1 MKERIFSTLM
11 LTLLF
16 SSVVVGLF
24 QPLVSGSSVTFVT
37 CKGIDKSQKRWAPI
51 DVTDSFATTDE
62 KIYLFI
68 DVENVRGPIRIT
80 FKLFEPQTLLFS
92 EKHVDWGAGSWNWI
106 QYYAS
111 YEVAEMPPGE
121 WRAEAYANNQLI
133 ATLKFT
139 LYPPTPKIEVVSKI
153 QVPAEDEPLYLGN
166 VLTIKVTLKNTG
178 ALAKEVSVVFEDV
191 TPAEGLT
198 VFETTPARDLKTG
211 ETAEWTIKVRADKPG
226 RYSAVLR
233 VYVAGEKVTEGPWDI
248 PVSLPELEL
257 VEKEASP
264 SEKEPFYVGDVAT
277 LTYKIKNVGEGV
289 AKDVKVTV
297 ELPEGLTLVEAT
309 PAKDL
314 DPQATGEWT
323 LKIRAEKEGEY
334 EGKIIF
340 TSMDFKISE
349 SELTVKATQKFP
361 FDLAL
366 IGIIAIVVIALIAL
380 LLARRRKKPPP
391 AAAPTRAEAYAPPPA
406 ETQKFCINCGAP
418 LPADAQF
425 CGKCGSKQ

>member
-1 MKERIFSTLM
+1 MKERISSTLI

-16 SSVVVGLF
+16 SSVVIGMC
-24 QPLVSGSSVTFVT
+24 QPLVSGSSITFVA
-37 CKGIDKSQKRWAPI
+37 CKGIDKSQDRWAPI
-51 DVTDSFATTDE
+51 DVTNSFTTTDE
-62 KIYLFI
+62 NIYLFI
-68 DVENVRGPIRIT
+68 DIENVEGPIRIT
-80 FKLFEPQTLLFS
+80 FKLFNPQGELFS
-92 EKHVDWGAGSWNWI
+92 EDHWDWGARSYNWI
-106 QYYAS
+106 QYFEW
-111 YEVAEMPPGE
+111 YEVAEMPLGE

-178 ALAKEVSVVFEDV
+178 ALAEEVSVVFENV

-198 VFETTPARDLKTG
+198 VFETTPARDLRTG
-211 ETAEWTIKVRADKPG
+211 ETAEWTIRVRADKPG

-233 VYVAGEKVTEGPWDI
+233 VYVAGEKVTEGPWDV

-264 SEKEPFYVGDVAT
+264 SEEEPFYVGDVAT

-289 AKDVKVTV
+289 AREIKVTV

-309 PAKDL
+309 SAKDL
-314 DPQATGEWT
+314 DPQATGEWI

-334 EGKIIF
+334 KGKIIF
-340 TSMDFKISE
+340 TSMDFEISE

-366 IGIIAIVVIALIAL
+366 IGIIAIVVIALIVV
-380 LLARRRKKPPP
+380 LLARRRKKPPR
-391 AAAPTRAEAYAPPPA
+391 AAAPTRAEAYVPPAA
-406 ETQKFCINCGAP
+406 ETQKFCVNCGAP

>member
-1 MKERIFSTLM
+1 MKERISSTLI

-16 SSVVVGLF
+16 SSVVIGMC
-24 QPLVSGSSVTFVT
+24 QPLVSGSSITFVA
-37 CKGIDKSQKRWAPI
+37 CKGIDKSQDRWAPI
-51 DVTDSFATTDE
+51 DVTNSFTTTDE
-62 KIYLFI
+62 NIYLFI
-68 DVENVRGPIRIT
+68 DIENVEGPIRIT
-80 FKLFEPQTLLFS
+80 FKLFNPQGELFS
-92 EKHVDWGAGSWNWI
+92 EDHWDWGARSYNWI
-106 QYYAS
+106 QYFEW
-111 YEVAEMPPGE
+111 YEVAEMPLGE

-133 ATLKFT
+133 TTLKFT

-178 ALAKEVSVVFEDV
+178 ALAEEVSVVFENV

-198 VFETTPARDLKTG
+198 VFETTPARDLRTG
-211 ETAEWTIKVRADKPG
+211 ETAEWTIRVRADKPG

-233 VYVAGEKVTEGPWDI
+233 VYVAGEKVTEGPWDV

-264 SEKEPFYVGDVAT
+264 SEEEPFYVGDVAT

-289 AKDVKVTV
+289 AREIKVTV

-309 PAKDL
+309 SAKDL
-314 DPQATGEWT
+314 DPQATGEWI

-334 EGKIIF
+334 KGKIIF
-340 TSMDFKISE
+340 TSMDFEISE

-366 IGIIAIVVIALIAL
+366 IGIIAIVVIALIVV
-380 LLARRRKKPPP
+380 LLARRRKKPPR
-391 AAAPTRAEAYAPPPA
+391 AAAPTRAEAYVPPAA
-406 ETQKFCINCGAP
+406 ETQKFCVNCGAP

>member
-11 LTLLF
+11 LTLLL
-16 SSVVVGLF
+16 SSVVIGLF
-24 QPLVSGSSVTFVT
+24 QPLVWGSNITFVA

-80 FKLFEPQTLLFS
+80 FKLFDPQGELFS
-92 EKHVDWGAGSWNWI
+92 EDHWDWGAGSWNWI
-106 QYYAS
+106 QYYGS
-111 YEVAEMPPGE
+111 YEVAKMAPGE
-121 WRAEAYANNQLI
+121 WKAEAYVNNQLI

-139 LYPPTPKIEVVSKI
+139 LSPPTPKIEVVSKI
-153 QVPAEDEPLYLGN
+153 QVPAENEPLYLGS
-166 VLTIKVTLKNTG
+166 VLAIKVTLKNSG
-178 ALAKEVSVVFEDV
+178 ALAKDVSVVFEDV

-233 VYVAGEKVTEGPWDI
+233 VYVAGEKVTEGQWDI

-257 VEKEASP
+257 VEKKASP
-264 SEKEPFYVGDVAT
+264 SEEEPFYVGDVAT
-277 LTYKIKNVGEGV
+277 LTYKIKNVGKGV
-289 AKDVKVTV
+289 AKDVKVSV
-297 ELPEGLTLVEAT
+297 ELPEGLTLVEAS

-314 DPQATGEWT
+314 DPGATGEWT
-323 LKIRAEKEGEY
+323 LRIKAEKQGEY
-334 EGKIIF
+334 KGKIIF
-340 TSMDFKISE
+340 TSMGVEISD

-366 IGIIAIVVIALIAL
+366 VGIIAVVVIALIAV
-380 LLARRRKKPPP
+380 LLAKRRKKLPP
-391 AAAPTRAEAYAPPPA
+391 AAAPTGAEAYAPPA
-406 ETQKFCINCGAP
+406 TGAQKFCVNCGAP

-425 CGKCGSKQ
+425 CGKCGSNQ

>member
-1 MKERIFSTLM
+1 MKERISSTLI

-16 SSVVVGLF
+16 SSVVIGMC
-24 QPLVSGSSVTFVT
+24 QPLVSGSSITFVA
-37 CKGIDKSQKRWAPI
+37 CKGIDKSQDRWAPI
-51 DVTDSFATTDE
+51 DVTNSFTTTDE
-62 KIYLFI
+62 NIYLFI
-68 DVENVRGPIRIT
+68 DIENVEGPIRIT
-80 FKLFEPQTLLFS
+80 FKLFNPQGELFS
-92 EKHVDWGAGSWNWI
+92 EDHWDWGARSYNWI
-106 QYYAS
+106 QYYEW

-178 ALAKEVSVVFEDV
+178 ALAEEVSVVFEDV

-211 ETAEWTIKVRADKPG
+211 ETAEWTIRVRADKPG

-233 VYVAGEKVTEGPWDI
+233 VYVAGEKVTEGPWDV

-264 SEKEPFYVGDVAT
+264 SEEEPFYVGDVAT

-289 AKDVKVTV
+289 AREIKVTV

-309 PAKDL
+309 SAKDL
-314 DPQATGEWT
+314 DPQATGEWI

-334 EGKIIF
+334 KGKIIF
-340 TSMDFKISE
+340 TSMGVKISE

-366 IGIIAIVVIALIAL
+366 IGIIAIVVIALIVL